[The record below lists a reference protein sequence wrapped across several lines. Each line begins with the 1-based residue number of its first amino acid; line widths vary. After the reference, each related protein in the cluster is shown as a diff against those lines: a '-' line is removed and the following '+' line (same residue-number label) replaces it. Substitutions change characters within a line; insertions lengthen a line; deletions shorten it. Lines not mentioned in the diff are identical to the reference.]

1 VRSRLVLLGG
11 QTIALGLMMA
21 FLVVP
26 VSALF
31 LDAYGAAALP
41 YAYIAVAAAGV
52 VVSAAMTRA
61 QARLSLAGL
70 ATAVLA
76 GYVLLAAAGWVVLV
90 STEGR
95 WVTFPLLVMFPLSI
109 PIGFV
114 LVGSQAGRLLDVR
127 QMKAHFPRIA
137 AGFSV
142 GFAVGGLSAAAV
154 VPVLGGPENLLVLD
168 VVAALAMLGLVLE
181 TARRHPAELRAA
193 PAPRATARPDLPSA
207 TGVRELLTHRLVVLI
222 FAYQV
227 LSAAVTQ
234 LLDYMVWERAAVRYP
249 DPSDLAQ
256 FQGFFGA
263 VINVV
268 SVVFVV
274 ALAGWLLTRFG
285 IGLGLVV
292 NPLGV
297 LVVLAVTTALGYS
310 VGPLA
315 TVFFVFVCAQQ
326 VTDIS
331 LTDGTT
337 RASINATYQALSPD
351 LRLRAQTLIE
361 GAGVPLALGFVGLLL
376 IAHTALGLDV
386 RAVAV
391 MTLVLAVAWAGAAVR
406 AYREYGADLRAVLS
420 RRSWESLALRIDDDA
435 SRAAVDQLLSS
446 ADPRDVHAALDA
458 LVDTGDPAVDG
469 HVVTLLRDPDP
480 KRRRLG
486 VEVALASGRLDTA
499 VVSAAATVLLD
510 DPDDRVRTLA
520 AAALVRRPKGE
531 REAARSAW
539 LRAASSSDPG
549 TVRSAL
555 AAAADAPH
563 RFFVPYL
570 VGLAASETASG
581 ALLDALTAH
590 ADHLLPGVA
599 GLLSDPSVPR
609 RTRERMVFV
618 LGRSAAPEA
627 RDVLVAHLDDG
638 DLAIVEAAATCLVG
652 QGYHEPS
659 GQPAL
664 DRRLTEAVVRIGRC
678 LDVLALLDGGPG
690 SEELADALRDE
701 ISASARRVSVLLG
714 LVHDPRAIRSGLDHL
729 SADDRERGTALEML
743 EVTLGRSA
751 LAHVLTVA
759 DPALDDAERRTRCAA
774 VAAGPDRDLVSW
786 LEELVRDPDA
796 YWHEPWLRACAL
808 RALPGRMEPAVAA
821 GLAAPWRD
829 DDDPTVAQTARWVG
843 WVVDGGGSGADVPA
857 RQTTS

>member
-1 VRSRLVLLGG
+1 
-11 QTIALGLMMA
+11 
-21 FLVVP
+21 
-26 VSALF
+26 
-31 LDAYGAAALP
+31 
-41 YAYIAVAAAGV
+41 
-52 VVSAAMTRA
+52 
-61 QARLSLAGL
+61 
-70 ATAVLA
+70 
-76 GYVLLAAAGWVVLV
+76 
-90 STEGR
+90 
-95 WVTFPLLVMFPLSI
+95 
-109 PIGFV
+109 
-114 LVGSQAGRLLDVR
+114 
-127 QMKAHFPRIA
+127 
-137 AGFSV
+137 
-142 GFAVGGLSAAAV
+142 
-154 VPVLGGPENLLVLD
+154 
-168 VVAALAMLGLVLE
+168 
-181 TARRHPAELRAA
+181 
-193 PAPRATARPDLPSA
+193 
-207 TGVRELLTHRLVVLI
+207 
-222 FAYQV
+222 
-227 LSAAVTQ
+227 
-234 LLDYMVWERAAVRYP
+234 
-249 DPSDLAQ
+249 
-256 FQGFFGA
+256 
-263 VINVV
+263 
-268 SVVFVV
+268 
-274 ALAGWLLTRFG
+274 
-285 IGLGLVV
+285 
-292 NPLGV
+292 
-297 LVVLAVTTALGYS
+297 
-310 VGPLA
+310 
-315 TVFFVFVCAQQ
+315 
-326 VTDIS
+326 
-331 LTDGTT
+331 
-337 RASINATYQALSPD
+337 
-351 LRLRAQTLIE
+351 
-361 GAGVPLALGFVGLLL
+361 
-376 IAHTALGLDV
+376 
-386 RAVAV
+386 
-391 MTLVLAVAWAGAAVR
+391 
-406 AYREYGADLRAVLS
+406 
-420 RRSWESLALRIDDDA
+420 
-435 SRAAVDQLLSS
+435 
-446 ADPRDVHAALDA
+446 
-458 LVDTGDPAVDG
+458 
-469 HVVTLLRDPDP
+469 
-480 KRRRLG
+480 
-486 VEVALASGRLDTA
+486 
-499 VVSAAATVLLD
+499 
-510 DPDDRVRTLA
+510 
-520 AAALVRRPKGE
+520 
-531 REAARSAW
+531 
-539 LRAASSSDPG
+539 
-549 TVRSAL
+549 VRSAL

>member
-1 VRSRLVLLGG
+1 
-11 QTIALGLMMA
+11 MMA

-52 VVSAAMTRA
+52 VVSAVMTWA

-70 ATAVLA
+70 ATAVLV
-76 GYVLLAAAGWVVLV
+76 GYAVLAAAGWVVLV
-90 STEGR
+90 TAEGR

-142 GFAVGGLSAAAV
+142 GFAVGGLSAAVV

-181 TARRHPAELRAA
+181 TAHRHPSELRAA
-193 PAPRATARPDLPSA
+193 PAPRAIPRSNLPST
-207 TGVRELLTHRLVVLI
+207 TGIRELLTHRLVVLI

-256 FQGFFGA
+256 FQGVFGA

-268 SVVFVV
+268 SVLFVV

-285 IGLGLVV
+285 VGLGLVA

-297 LVVLAVTTALGYS
+297 LMVLAVTTVLGYS

-315 TVFFVFVCAQQ
+315 TVFFVVVCAQQ

-337 RASINATYQALSPD
+337 RTSINATYQALQPD

-391 MTLVLAVAWAGAAVR
+391 TTLVLAVAWVGAAVR
-406 AYREYGADLRAVLS
+406 AYREYGADLRAVVS

-435 SRAAVDQLLSS
+435 SRAAVDQLLASS
-446 ADPRDVHAALDA
+446 DPRDVHAALDA

-469 HVVTLLRDPDP
+469 HVVALLRDPDP
-480 KRRRLG
+480 ERRRLG
-486 VEVALASGRLDTA
+486 VEVALTSGRIQAA
-499 VVSAAATVLLD
+499 VVSTAATVLLD
-510 DPDDRVRTLA
+510 DEDDRVRTLV
-520 AAALVRRPKGE
+520 AAALVRQPKGE

-539 LRAASSSDPG
+539 LRALASEDAAV
-549 TVRSAL
+549 TRTAL
-555 AAAADAPH
+555 ASAATFPH
-563 RFFVPYL
+563 PFFVPYL

-581 ALLDALTAH
+581 SLLDALLAH

-599 GLLSDPSVPR
+599 GLISDPHVPR

-627 RDVLVAHLDDG
+627 RDLLVAHLDDG

-652 QGYHEPS
+652 QGYRQAA
-659 GQPAL
+659 GATAL
-664 DRRLTEAVVRIGRC
+664 DRRLAEAVVRTGRC
-678 LDVLALLDGGPG
+678 LEVLRLLDGGPG
-690 SEELADALRDE
+690 GEELADALRDE
-701 ISASARRVSVLLG
+701 VSASGRRVSVLLG

-743 EVTLGRSA
+743 EVTLGRTTLSQ
-751 LAHVLTVA
+751 VLTVA
-759 DPALDDAERRTRCAA
+759 DPTLDDVERRTRCMA
-774 VAAGPDRDLVSW
+774 VEVAPDRGLVAW

-796 YWHEPWLRACAL
+796 HWREPWLRACAL
-808 RALPGRMEPAVAA
+808 RALPGRVTAA
-821 GLAAPWRD
+821 AAAALAAPWRD
-829 DDDPTVAQTARWVG
+829 DDDPAVAQAARWVG
-843 WVVDGGGSGADVPA
+843 WVADGRGARGGSGRATAVGAGP
-857 RQTTS
+857 